1 MSNLTAQL
9 LPQVVNAINTYGVT
23 VTVYRDVYE
32 NKLGVKTLTQKKVFV
47 CNMKAVIDN
56 SAVAS
61 QYNQIYQG
69 TSTIHKPVKTATL
82 YYAYN
87 SAINLERGDY
97 IIIDG
102 IRYILDVPQDILH
115 YHVLYQV
122 DLEATVE

>member
-56 SAVAS
+56 SAAAS

-87 SAINLERGDY
+87 STINLERDDY

-102 IRYILDVPQDILH
+102 IRYILGVPQDILH

-122 DLEATVE
+122 DLEATIE

>member
-56 SAVAS
+56 SAVTN
-61 QYNQIYQG
+61 QYNQIY
-69 TSTIHKPVKTATL
+69 H
-82 YYAYN
+82 
-87 SAINLERGDY
+87 
-97 IIIDG
+97 IDF
-102 IRYILDVPQDILH
+102 
-115 YHVLYQV
+115 
-122 DLEATVE
+122 

>member
-56 SAVAS
+56 SAAAS
-61 QYNQIYQG
+61 QYNQIYQA
-69 TSTIHKPVKTATL
+69 TSSIHKPVKTATL

-87 SAINLERGDY
+87 SAINLEHGDY

-122 DLEATVE
+122 NLEATIE